1 MTNLCLNC
9 DVQLTGNF
17 CSNCG
22 QSAKVHK
29 INFHFL
35 IHDIQHGLLHL
46 EKGFFYTTK
55 ELFTRPGHSIREFLA
70 GKRVNH
76 FKPISFAIIL
86 AGVYGIMAHYF
97 EINLFSMSF
106 KVSGDDADATTQVK
120 QYIDKISEWIS
131 SHYATVT
138 LMKLPL
144 LALGSFLCFF
154 KAGYNYLE
162 HLIVNAFLVGQ
173 KLILRIICFPL
184 FYYLDPKSI
193 RAVTN
198 VVELIAYIIAAWA
211 FFQLFP
217 QIKLLSKLFRI
228 LMSFALSMV
237 LFILII
243 TILFNIVLFS

>member
-97 EINLFSMSF
+97 EINLF
-106 KVSGDDADATTQVK
+106 
-120 QYIDKISEWIS
+120 
-131 SHYATVT
+131 
-138 LMKLPL
+138 
-144 LALGSFLCFF
+144 
-154 KAGYNYLE
+154 
-162 HLIVNAFLVGQ
+162 
-173 KLILRIICFPL
+173 
-184 FYYLDPKSI
+184 
-193 RAVTN
+193 
-198 VVELIAYIIAAWA
+198 
-211 FFQLFP
+211 
-217 QIKLLSKLFRI
+217 
-228 LMSFALSMV
+228 
-237 LFILII
+237 
-243 TILFNIVLFS
+243 